1 MVSSEQQGYARY
13 FLIPCSAQADLNH
26 IYQWIP
32 LIALVLVYFSRR
44 RSIASLCY
52 TGIGHE
58 EAGWTWFPSFL
69 ISLILQASSNNVV
82 RAYPLYL
89 RSMTLFYHIQA
100 HQFGLSYFRKLVRI
114 VSAVTVLMIAH
125 ETFIFAKDHAVDSEG
140 DVANHAR
147 EAWIAGS
154 SPHALDILEEGL
166 LEHPHSLALR
176 KLRGDILTTTRR
188 NQEALDDYETIL
200 NEAPESLAVRWAKWS
215 VLTRL
220 GNGDLAI
227 TELERIAQ
235 SVPNNPLVPLRLAQ
249 ELRKLDRLEESV
261 QWYQKAVELVPE
273 MPGWRLNMARA
284 LFDVLQYDDA
294 RKAVQHVLQTVPPDS
309 PVEMAARN
317 LLMITYGATK
327 ERGRR
332 YQPIFSPE
340 GSAEDRKRW
349 GLIRHQ
355 GWEHFAKGRYQEAEP
370 ILRELLTLKPN
381 DHRVTYELGCTLM
394 ELGQYEEAV
403 TLLQKGI
410 ELGPTSGSFSEVFL
424 DSIFR
429 IGKSLVALERWEEAL
444 LHFEILE
451 EIATVPLESAN
462 APPSNL
468 KEPASNAS
476 EPAEDIDALPTTAS
490 GKVIDQEKL
499 SFWLDKI
506 WQHIPKPEK
515 PTKDAN
521 EILPAPD
528 LAEVPPDYYTNL
540 AAKKFKPDEL
550 FHTRASLMG
559 RDADFSWFRFVI
571 PAGRV
576 MRDNLEAGNHEF
588 IPLDPHDT
596 FLTTQQEIY
605 LVFALVTPSYDAIP
619 LTAECYLETS
629 KITWGEA
636 PLIQDQVVMSTNE
649 QSGYF
654 VLSSP
659 ESEWTPGLYRCGL
672 FVGDTVSAYTQSDE
686 IRFRIIGPGQP
697 S

>member
-1 MVSSEQQGYARY
+1 M
-13 FLIPCSAQADLNH
+13 
-26 IYQWIP
+26 
-32 LIALVLVYFSRR
+32 
-44 RSIASLCY
+44 
-52 TGIGHE
+52 
-58 EAGWTWFPSFL
+58 
-69 ISLILQASSNNVV
+69 
-82 RAYPLYL
+82 
-89 RSMTLFYHIQA
+89 
-100 HQFGLSYFRKLVRI
+100 
-114 VSAVTVLMIAH
+114 VSAVTVLMTAH
-125 ETFIFAKDHAVDSEG
+125 GTVVFAQDHEINSE
-140 DVANHAR
+140 DKVAHRAS
-147 EAWIAGS
+147 EAWFDGS
-154 SPHALDILEEGL
+154 SPLALDILEQGL
-166 LEHPHSLALR
+166 HEHSHSLAFR

-188 NQEALDDYETIL
+188 NQEALEEYEAIL
-200 NEAPESLAVRWAKWS
+200 KETPESLDVRWAKWS

-235 SVPNNPLVPLRLAQ
+235 TVPSNPLVPLRLAQ

-261 QWYQKAVELVPE
+261 QWHQKAVQLVPE
-273 MPGWRLNMARA
+273 MSGWRLNMARA
-284 LFDVLQYDDA
+284 LFDVLQYDGA
-294 RKAVQHVLQTVPPDS
+294 RKAVQHVLQKEPRGS

-332 YQPIFSPE
+332 YQPIFSPD
-340 GSAEDRKRW
+340 GSAEERKRW

-381 DHRVTYELGCTLM
+381 DHRVTYELGSTLM
-394 ELGQYEEAV
+394 ELGQHEEAV

-424 DSIFR
+424 DSLFR
-429 IGKSLVALERWEEAL
+429 IGQSLVALERWEEAL
-444 LHFEILE
+444 LHLEILQ
-451 EIATVPLESAN
+451 EITTVPPESLNA
-462 APPSNL
+462 APPKGN
-468 KEPASNAS
+468 EPAT
-476 EPAEDIDALPTTAS
+476 IDPGSGENIDVPTATPS
-490 GKVIDQEKL
+490 GKIIDNEKL
-499 SFWLDKI
+499 AYWLEKV
-506 WQHIPKPEK
+506 WQHVPKQEK
-515 PTKDAN
+515 PTQDAN
-521 EILPAPD
+521 ETLPAADPTGV
-528 LAEVPPDYYTNL
+528 LPDYYSNL

-576 MRDNLEAGNHEF
+576 MRDDLQVGNHEF
-588 IPLDPHDT
+588 IPIDPNDT
-596 FLTTQQEIY
+596 FINTQQEIY
-605 LVFALVTPSYDAIP
+605 LVFALVTASYDAIP

-636 PLIQDQVVMSTNE
+636 PLAQDQVVMSTNE

-659 ESEWTPGLYRCGL
+659 ESEWTPGFYRCGL

-686 IRFRIIGPGQP
+686 VRFRIIGPDQP

>member
-1 MVSSEQQGYARY
+1 M
-13 FLIPCSAQADLNH
+13 
-26 IYQWIP
+26 
-32 LIALVLVYFSRR
+32 
-44 RSIASLCY
+44 
-52 TGIGHE
+52 
-58 EAGWTWFPSFL
+58 
-69 ISLILQASSNNVV
+69 
-82 RAYPLYL
+82 
-89 RSMTLFYHIQA
+89 
-100 HQFGLSYFRKLVRI
+100 
-114 VSAVTVLMIAH
+114 VSAVTVLMTAH
-125 ETFIFAKDHAVDSEG
+125 GTVVFAQDHEINSE
-140 DVANHAR
+140 DKVAHRAS
-147 EAWIAGS
+147 EAWIDGS
-154 SPHALDILEEGL
+154 SPLALDILEQGL
-166 LEHPHSLALR
+166 HEHSHSLAFR

-188 NQEALDDYETIL
+188 NQEALEEYEVIL
-200 NEAPESLAVRWAKWS
+200 KETPESLDVRWAKWS

-220 GNGDLAI
+220 GIGDLAI

-235 SVPNNPLVPLRLAQ
+235 TVPSNPLVPLRLAQ

-261 QWYQKAVELVPE
+261 QWHQKAVELVPE
-273 MPGWRLNMARA
+273 MSGWRLNMARA
-284 LFDVLQYDDA
+284 LFDVLQYDGA
-294 RKAVQHVLQTVPPDS
+294 RKAVQHVLQKEPRGS

-332 YQPIFSPE
+332 YQPIFSPD
-340 GSAEDRKRW
+340 GSAEERKRW

-381 DHRVTYELGCTLM
+381 DHRVTYELGSTLM
-394 ELGQYEEAV
+394 ELGQHEEAV

-424 DSIFR
+424 DSLFR
-429 IGKSLVALERWEEAL
+429 IGQSLVALERWEEAL
-444 LHFEILE
+444 LHLEILQ
-451 EIATVPLESAN
+451 EITTVPPESLNA
-462 APPSNL
+462 APPKGN
-468 KEPASNAS
+468 EPAT
-476 EPAEDIDALPTTAS
+476 IDPGSGENIDVPTATPS
-490 GKVIDQEKL
+490 GKIIDNEKL
-499 SFWLDKI
+499 AYWLEKV
-506 WQHIPKPEK
+506 WQHVPKQEK
-515 PTKDAN
+515 PTQDAN
-521 EILPAPD
+521 ETLPAADPTGV
-528 LAEVPPDYYTNL
+528 LPDYYSNL

-576 MRDNLEAGNHEF
+576 MRDDLQVGNHEF
-588 IPLDPHDT
+588 IPIDPNDT
-596 FLTTQQEIY
+596 FINTQQEIY
-605 LVFALVTPSYDAIP
+605 LVFALVTASYDAIP

-636 PLIQDQVVMSTNE
+636 PLAQDQVVMSTNE

-659 ESEWTPGLYRCGL
+659 ESEWTPGFYRCGL

-686 IRFRIIGPGQP
+686 VRFRIIGPDQP

>member
-1 MVSSEQQGYARY
+1 M
-13 FLIPCSAQADLNH
+13 
-26 IYQWIP
+26 
-32 LIALVLVYFSRR
+32 
-44 RSIASLCY
+44 
-52 TGIGHE
+52 
-58 EAGWTWFPSFL
+58 
-69 ISLILQASSNNVV
+69 
-82 RAYPLYL
+82 
-89 RSMTLFYHIQA
+89 
-100 HQFGLSYFRKLVRI
+100 
-114 VSAVTVLMIAH
+114 VSAVTVLMTAH
-125 ETFIFAKDHAVDSEG
+125 GTVVFAQDHEINSE
-140 DVANHAR
+140 DKVAHRAS
-147 EAWIAGS
+147 EAWFDGS
-154 SPHALDILEEGL
+154 SPLALDILEQGL
-166 LEHPHSLALR
+166 HEHSHSLAFR

-188 NQEALDDYETIL
+188 NQEALEEYEAIL
-200 NEAPESLAVRWAKWS
+200 KETPESLDVRWAKWS

-220 GNGDLAI
+220 GIGDLAI

-235 SVPNNPLVPLRLAQ
+235 TVPSNPLVPLRLAQ

-261 QWYQKAVELVPE
+261 QWHQKAVELVPE
-273 MPGWRLNMARA
+273 MSGWRLNMARA
-284 LFDVLQYDDA
+284 LFDVLQYDGA
-294 RKAVQHVLQTVPPDS
+294 RKAVQHVLQKEPRGS

-332 YQPIFSPE
+332 YQPIFSPD
-340 GSAEDRKRW
+340 GSAEERKRW

-381 DHRVTYELGCTLM
+381 DHRVTYELGSTLM
-394 ELGQYEEAV
+394 ELGQHEEAV

-424 DSIFR
+424 DSLFR
-429 IGKSLVALERWEEAL
+429 IGQSLVALERWEEAL
-444 LHFEILE
+444 LHLEILQ
-451 EIATVPLESAN
+451 EITTVPPESLNA
-462 APPSNL
+462 APPKGN
-468 KEPASNAS
+468 EPAT
-476 EPAEDIDALPTTAS
+476 IDPGSGENIDVPTATPS
-490 GKVIDQEKL
+490 GKIIDNEKL
-499 SFWLDKI
+499 AYWLEKV
-506 WQHIPKPEK
+506 WQHVPKQEK
-515 PTKDAN
+515 PTQDAN
-521 EILPAPD
+521 ETLPAADPTGV
-528 LAEVPPDYYTNL
+528 LPDYYSNL

-576 MRDNLEAGNHEF
+576 MRDDLQVGNHEF
-588 IPLDPHDT
+588 IPIDPNDT
-596 FLTTQQEIY
+596 FINTQQEIY
-605 LVFALVTPSYDAIP
+605 LVFALVTASYDAIP

-636 PLIQDQVVMSTNE
+636 PLAQDQVVMSTNE

-659 ESEWTPGLYRCGL
+659 ESEWTPGFYRCGL

-686 IRFRIIGPGQP
+686 VRFRIIGPDQP

>member
-1 MVSSEQQGYARY
+1 M
-13 FLIPCSAQADLNH
+13 
-26 IYQWIP
+26 
-32 LIALVLVYFSRR
+32 
-44 RSIASLCY
+44 
-52 TGIGHE
+52 
-58 EAGWTWFPSFL
+58 
-69 ISLILQASSNNVV
+69 
-82 RAYPLYL
+82 
-89 RSMTLFYHIQA
+89 
-100 HQFGLSYFRKLVRI
+100 
-114 VSAVTVLMIAH
+114 VSAVTVLMTAH
-125 ETFIFAKDHAVDSEG
+125 GTVVFAQDHEINSE
-140 DVANHAR
+140 DKVAHRAS
-147 EAWIAGS
+147 EAWIDGS
-154 SPHALDILEEGL
+154 SPLALDILEQGL
-166 LEHPHSLALR
+166 HEHSHSLAFR

-188 NQEALDDYETIL
+188 NQEALEEYEAIL
-200 NEAPESLAVRWAKWS
+200 KETPESLDVRWAKWS

-220 GNGDLAI
+220 GIGDLAI

-235 SVPNNPLVPLRLAQ
+235 TVPSNPLVPLRLAQ

-261 QWYQKAVELVPE
+261 QWHQKAVELVPE
-273 MPGWRLNMARA
+273 MSGWRLNMARA
-284 LFDVLQYDDA
+284 LFDVLQYDGA
-294 RKAVQHVLQTVPPDS
+294 RKAVQHVLQKEPRGS

-332 YQPIFSPE
+332 YQPIFSPD
-340 GSAEDRKRW
+340 GSAEERKRW

-381 DHRVTYELGCTLM
+381 DHRVTYELGSTLM
-394 ELGQYEEAV
+394 ELGQHEEAV

-424 DSIFR
+424 DSLFR
-429 IGKSLVALERWEEAL
+429 IGQSLVALERWEEAL
-444 LHFEILE
+444 LHLEILQ
-451 EIATVPLESAN
+451 EITTVPPESLNA
-462 APPSNL
+462 APPKGN
-468 KEPASNAS
+468 EPAT
-476 EPAEDIDALPTTAS
+476 IDPGSGENIDVPTATPS
-490 GKVIDQEKL
+490 GKIIDNEKL
-499 SFWLDKI
+499 AYWLEKV
-506 WQHIPKPEK
+506 WQHVPKQEK
-515 PTKDAN
+515 PTQDAN
-521 EILPAPD
+521 ETLPAADPTGV
-528 LAEVPPDYYTNL
+528 LPDYYSNL

-576 MRDNLEAGNHEF
+576 MRDDLQVGNHEF
-588 IPLDPHDT
+588 IPIDPNDT
-596 FLTTQQEIY
+596 FINTQQEIY
-605 LVFALVTPSYDAIP
+605 LVFALVTASYDAIP

-636 PLIQDQVVMSTNE
+636 PLAQDQVVMSTNE

-659 ESEWTPGLYRCGL
+659 ESEWTPGFYRCGL

-686 IRFRIIGPGQP
+686 VRFRIIGPDQP

>member
-1 MVSSEQQGYARY
+1 M
-13 FLIPCSAQADLNH
+13 
-26 IYQWIP
+26 
-32 LIALVLVYFSRR
+32 
-44 RSIASLCY
+44 
-52 TGIGHE
+52 
-58 EAGWTWFPSFL
+58 
-69 ISLILQASSNNVV
+69 
-82 RAYPLYL
+82 
-89 RSMTLFYHIQA
+89 
-100 HQFGLSYFRKLVRI
+100 

-125 ETFIFAKDHAVDSEG
+125 GTFVFAQDHEINSE
-140 DVANHAR
+140 DKVAHRAS
-147 EAWIAGS
+147 EAWIDGS
-154 SPHALDILEEGL
+154 SPLALDILEQGL
-166 LEHPHSLALR
+166 HEHSHSLAFR

-188 NQEALDDYETIL
+188 NQEALEEYEAIL
-200 NEAPESLAVRWAKWS
+200 KETPESLDVRWAKWS

-235 SVPNNPLVPLRLAQ
+235 TVPSNPLVPLRLAQ

-261 QWYQKAVELVPE
+261 QWHQKAVELVPE
-273 MPGWRLNMARA
+273 MSGWRLNMARA
-284 LFDVLQYDDA
+284 LFDVLQYDGA
-294 RKAVQHVLQTVPPDS
+294 RKAVQHVLQKEPRGS

-332 YQPIFSPE
+332 YQPIFSPD
-340 GSAEDRKRW
+340 GSAEERKRW

-381 DHRVTYELGCTLM
+381 DHRVTYELGSTLM
-394 ELGQYEEAV
+394 ELGQHEEAV

-424 DSIFR
+424 DSVFR
-429 IGKSLVALERWEEAL
+429 IGQSLVALERWEEAL
-444 LHFEILE
+444 LHLEILQ
-451 EIATVPLESAN
+451 EITTVPPESLNA
-462 APPSNL
+462 APPKGN
-468 KEPASNAS
+468 EPAT
-476 EPAEDIDALPTTAS
+476 IDPGSGENIDVPTATPS
-490 GKVIDQEKL
+490 GKIIDNEKL
-499 SFWLDKI
+499 AYWLEKV
-506 WQHIPKPEK
+506 WQHVPKQEK
-515 PTKDAN
+515 PTQDAN
-521 EILPAPD
+521 ETLPAADPTGV
-528 LAEVPPDYYTNL
+528 LPDYYSNL

-576 MRDNLEAGNHEF
+576 MRDDLQVGNHEF
-588 IPLDPHDT
+588 IPIDPNDT
-596 FLTTQQEIY
+596 FINTQQEIY
-605 LVFALVTPSYDAIP
+605 LVFALVTASYDAIP

-636 PLIQDQVVMSTNE
+636 PLAQDQVVMSTNE

-659 ESEWTPGLYRCGL
+659 ESEWTPGFYRCGL

-686 IRFRIIGPGQP
+686 VRFRIIGPDQP

>member
-1 MVSSEQQGYARY
+1 MKGQEN
-13 FLIPCSAQADLNH
+13 FICIIL
-26 IYQWIP
+26 
-32 LIALVLVYFSRR
+32 
-44 RSIASLCY
+44 
-52 TGIGHE
+52 TG
-58 EAGWTWFPSFL
+58 
-69 ISLILQASSNNVV
+69 LILRALSNNVV
-82 RAYPLYL
+82 CAHPLYL
-89 RSMTLFYHIQA
+89 RSMTLSSHIRT
-100 HQFGLSYFRKLVRI
+100 HHFRLSYFRKLVRM
-114 VSAVTVLMIAH
+114 VSVLTGLMIVHGTFAFAQNH
-125 ETFIFAKDHAVDSEG
+125 EIDAEVAV
-140 DVANHAR
+140 VNRAT
-147 EAWIAGS
+147 EAWMNGA
-154 SPHALDILEEGL
+154 SPLALDILEQGL
-166 LEHPHSLALR
+166 REHSHSLAFR

-188 NQEALDDYETIL
+188 NQEALEDYEAIL
-200 NEAPESLAVRWAKWS
+200 KETPESLAVRWAKWS

-235 SVPNNPLVPLRLAQ
+235 SVPDNPLVPLRLAQ

-261 QWYQKAVELVPE
+261 QWHQKAVELVPE
-273 MPGWRLNMARA
+273 MSGWRLNMARA

-294 RKAVQHVLQTVPPDS
+294 RKAVQHVLKNEPRGS

-332 YQPIFSPE
+332 YQPIFSPD

-370 ILRELLTLKPN
+370 ILRELLTLKPT

-394 ELGQYEEAV
+394 ELGQHEEAV
-403 TLLQKGI
+403 TLLQKSI
-410 ELGPTSGSFSEVFL
+410 ELGPTSGSYSEIFL

-429 IGKSLVALERWEEAL
+429 IGQSLVALERWEEAL

-451 EIATVPLESAN
+451 EIATVPPEIAN
-462 APPSNL
+462 ASPPTGN
-468 KEPASNAS
+468 EPTTIDPGSGEN
-476 EPAEDIDALPTTAS
+476 IDAPTATPS
-490 GKVIDQEKL
+490 GKIIDQEKL
-499 SFWLDKI
+499 NFWLDKI

-515 PTKDAN
+515 PTQDAN
-521 EILPAPD
+521 ETLPAADPS
-528 LAEVPPDYYTNL
+528 EVPPDYYTNL

-576 MRDNLEAGNHEF
+576 MRDDLQVGNHEF
-588 IPLDPHDT
+588 IPIDPNDT
-596 FLTTQQEIY
+596 FLATQQEIY
-605 LVFALVTPSYDAIP
+605 LVFALVTASYDAIP
-619 LTAECYLETS
+619 LTAECYLEAS
-629 KITWGEA
+629 KIIWGEA
-636 PLIQDQVVMSTNE
+636 PLFQDRVVMSTNE

-686 IRFRIIGPGQP
+686 VRFRIMEP

>member
-1 MVSSEQQGYARY
+1 M
-13 FLIPCSAQADLNH
+13 
-26 IYQWIP
+26 
-32 LIALVLVYFSRR
+32 
-44 RSIASLCY
+44 
-52 TGIGHE
+52 
-58 EAGWTWFPSFL
+58 
-69 ISLILQASSNNVV
+69 
-82 RAYPLYL
+82 
-89 RSMTLFYHIQA
+89 
-100 HQFGLSYFRKLVRI
+100 

-125 ETFIFAKDHAVDSEG
+125 GTFVFPQDHEINSEDAVADR
-140 DVANHAR
+140 AR
-147 EAWIAGS
+147 EAWIDGS
-154 SPHALDILEEGL
+154 SLHALDILEEGL
-166 LEHPHSLALR
+166 REPSHSLALK

-188 NQEALDDYETIL
+188 NQEALDVYESIL
-200 NEAPESLAVRWAKWS
+200 KETPESLAVRWAKWS

-261 QWYQKAVELVPE
+261 QWHQKAVELVPE
-273 MPGWRLNMARA
+273 MSGWRLNMARA

-294 RKAVQHVLQTVPPDS
+294 RKAVQHVLQKEPRGS

-332 YQPIFSPE
+332 YQAIFSPG

-370 ILRELLTLKPN
+370 ILRELHTLKPT

-394 ELGQYEEAV
+394 ELEQHEEAV
-403 TLLQKGI
+403 TLLQKSI
-410 ELGPTSGSFSEVFL
+410 ELGPTSGSYSEIFL

-429 IGKSLVALERWEEAL
+429 IGQSLVALERWEEAL

-451 EIATVPLESAN
+451 EIATVPPEIAN
-462 APPSNL
+462 APPSKS
-468 KEPASNAS
+468 KELASNAS
-476 EPAEDIDALPTTAS
+476 EPEEDIDASSLTVS

-499 SFWLDKI
+499 AYWLDKV
-506 WQHIPKPEK
+506 WQHVPKQEK
-515 PTKDAN
+515 PIQDAN
-521 EILPAPD
+521 ETLPAADPT
-528 LAEVPPDYYTNL
+528 EVPPDYYTNL

-576 MRDNLEAGNHEF
+576 MRDDLQVGNHEF
-588 IPLDPHDT
+588 IPIDPNDT

-619 LTAECYLETS
+619 LTAECFLETS

-636 PLIQDQVVMSTNE
+636 PLAQDQVVMSANE

-686 IRFRIIGPGQP
+686 VRFRIIGPDL
-697 S
+697 SS

>member
-1 MVSSEQQGYARY
+1 M
-13 FLIPCSAQADLNH
+13 
-26 IYQWIP
+26 
-32 LIALVLVYFSRR
+32 
-44 RSIASLCY
+44 
-52 TGIGHE
+52 
-58 EAGWTWFPSFL
+58 
-69 ISLILQASSNNVV
+69 
-82 RAYPLYL
+82 
-89 RSMTLFYHIQA
+89 
-100 HQFGLSYFRKLVRI
+100 
-114 VSAVTVLMIAH
+114 VSAVTILMIAH
-125 ETFIFAKDHAVDSEG
+125 GTFVFAQDHEFNTEDAVADR
-140 DVANHAR
+140 AR
-147 EAWIAGS
+147 EAWIDGS
-154 SPHALDILEEGL
+154 SLQALDILKDGL
-166 LEHPHSLALR
+166 HEHSDSLALK

-188 NQEALDDYETIL
+188 NQEALDVYEAIL
-200 NEAPESLAVRWAKWS
+200 KESPESLTVRWAKWS

-249 ELRKLDRLEESV
+249 ELRKLDRLEESA
-261 QWYQKAVELVPE
+261 QWYQKAVELAPE
-273 MPGWRLNMARA
+273 MSGWRLNMARA

-294 RKAVQHVLQTVPPDS
+294 RKAVQHVLQKEPRGS

-332 YQPIFSPE
+332 YQPIFSPG

-370 ILRELLTLKPN
+370 ILRELHTLKPT
-381 DHRVTYELGCTLM
+381 DHRVTYELGSTLM
-394 ELGQYEEAV
+394 ELGQHEEAIN
-403 TLLQKGI
+403 LLQKSI
-410 ELGPTSGSFSEVFL
+410 ELGPTSGSYSEIFL

-429 IGKSLVALERWEEAL
+429 IGQSLVALERWEEAS
-444 LHFEILE
+444 LHFEILQ
-451 EIATVPLESAN
+451 EIATVPPEIAN
-462 APPSNL
+462 APPSKS
-468 KEPASNAS
+468 KELASNAS
-476 EPAEDIDALPTTAS
+476 EPEEDIDASSLTVS

-499 SFWLDKI
+499 AYWLEQVG
-506 WQHIPKPEK
+506 QHVPQPEK
-515 PTKDAN
+515 PIQDAN
-521 EILPAPD
+521 ETLPAADPT
-528 LAEVPPDYYTNL
+528 EVPPDYYTNL

-576 MRDNLEAGNHEF
+576 MRDDLQVGNHEF
-588 IPLDPHDT
+588 IPIDPNDT
-596 FLTTQQEIY
+596 FLTTQQAIY

-619 LTAECYLETS
+619 LTAECFLEAS

-636 PLIQDQVVMSTNE
+636 PLAQDQVVMSVNE

-659 ESEWTPGLYRCGL
+659 ESEWNPGLYRCGL
-672 FVGDTVSAYTQSDE
+672 FVGDTVSSYTQSDE
-686 IRFRIIGPGQP
+686 VRFRIIGPDA
-697 S
+697 SS